1 MRIVLL
7 GAPGS
12 GKGTQAKLLSKQLSI
27 PHISTGDLLR
37 AAVAEGSELG
47 VQVKE
52 IMAAGQ
58 LVSDDIMLSLIEE
71 RLGQDDAK
79 DGFLLDGYPRNLI
92 QAKALDELLGRI
104 DMPIEEAIDIA
115 VDNEQ
120 IITRI
125 AKRAELEG
133 RSDDTEEV
141 VRRRLQIYEELTAPV
156 SAHYSQHGILTQILG
171 VGTIDEVYARISGA
185 LKQSN
190 EAAF

>member
-12 GKGTQAKLLSKQLSI
+12 GKGTQAKILCKELNI

-37 AAVAEGSELG
+37 AAVAAGSELG
-47 VQVKE
+47 MQVKE
-52 IMAAGQ
+52 IMASGQ
-58 LVSDDIMLSLIEE
+58 LVSDDIMLGLIEE
-71 RLGQDDAK
+71 RLGRTDAA

-92 QAKALDELLGRI
+92 QAKALDELLERI
-104 DMPIEEAIDIA
+104 GMPVEEAVDIA

-120 IITRI
+120 IIARI

-141 VRRRLQIYEELTAPV
+141 VRRRLQIYEEQTAPV
-156 SAHYSQHGILTQILG
+156 SAHYSRHGVLTQVLG
-171 VGTIDEVYARISGA
+171 VGTVDEVYERISGA
-185 LKQSN
+185 LKQVN
-190 EAAF
+190 EAAS

>member
-12 GKGTQAKLLSKQLSI
+12 GKGTQAKLLSKQLNI

-37 AAVAEGSELG
+37 AAVAAGSELG
-47 VQVKE
+47 MQVKE
-52 IMAAGQ
+52 IMAAGH
-58 LVSDDIMLSLIEE
+58 LVSDDIMLGLIEE
-71 RLGQDDAK
+71 RLGHDDASG
-79 DGFLLDGYPRNLI
+79 GFLLDGYPRNLI
-92 QAKALDELLGRI
+92 QAKALDELLDRI
-104 DMPIEEAIDIA
+104 GMPVEEAVDIA

-141 VRRRLQIYEELTAPV
+141 VRRRLQIYEEQTAPV
-156 SAHYSQHGILTQILG
+156 SAHYNQHGILTQILG
-171 VGTIDEVYARISGA
+171 EGSIEEVYARINGA
-185 LKQSN
+185 LKQTNDPAS
-190 EAAF
+190 